1 MILVIML
8 LIIFGVDNLLIM
20 VLKQG
25 RLIMHGVSVLLAS
38 FTMVNDQLYV
48 KQPVLVSRP
57 LWRNKAKQT
66 WFQ

>member
-38 FTMVNDQLYV
+38 LQWLMINLWQAAGAR
-48 KQPVLVSRP
+48 RP

>member
-1 MILVIML
+1 MMILVIML

-38 FTMVNDQLYV
+38 FTMVN
-48 KQPVLVSRP
+48 
-57 LWRNKAKQT
+57 N
-66 WFQ
+66 